1 MVEQGGISLN
11 LLTVIILKFS
21 ALLVSSFM
29 ILLSVGFNFFKEE
42 KNSYLVKKD
51 DNSLK
56 SYPSYFKSDI
66 VKGKE
71 ISVIIVAISL
81 HILPLS

>member
-11 LLTVIILKFS
+11 LLTVIILKS
-21 ALLVSSFM
+21 SSLLVSSFM

-56 SYPSYFKSDI
+56 S
-66 VKGKE
+66 
-71 ISVIIVAISL
+71 
-81 HILPLS
+81 